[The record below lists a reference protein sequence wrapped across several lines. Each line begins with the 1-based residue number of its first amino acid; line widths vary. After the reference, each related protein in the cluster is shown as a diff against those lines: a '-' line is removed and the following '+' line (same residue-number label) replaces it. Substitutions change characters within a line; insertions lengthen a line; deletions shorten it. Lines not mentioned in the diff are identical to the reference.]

1 MAGELPNAFV
11 QQFREAAPSYRQGQN
26 EETDALFNP
35 SITARPLHV
44 PMAGQIAERLNR
56 EMEYFWAFD
65 RVGQNPYHERVE
77 RLRAVGFDFATT
89 DDVRM
94 AVDSVVKGKVKKGD
108 KDFSN
113 EIRNGDLRL
122 MKVPKRRWLEIRK
135 SQQLQAIMMMN
146 PRGKVMGDNGTVMG
160 VQGLIPGVRTTVS
173 DEPIED
179 IRSRAVVSNAAQD
192 LRDGQVRGNASVV
205 SSDKVNKR

>member
-1 MAGELPNAFV
+1 MAGELPNGFV
-11 QQFREAAPSYRQGQN
+11 QQFREAAPSYRVGQN

-35 SITARPLHV
+35 SITAKPLHV
-44 PMAGQIAERLNR
+44 PIAGQILKRLNGD
-56 EMEYFWAFD
+56 MEFFWAFD
-65 RVGQNPYHERVE
+65 RNGQNPNHERVE
-77 RLRAVGFDFATT
+77 RLRAVGFDYATT
-89 DDVRM
+89 KDVQM
-94 AVDSVVKGKVKKGD
+94 AVAEVVKGKNHEG
-108 KDFSN
+108 FSN

-146 PRGKVMGDNGTVMG
+146 PRGKVMGDDRTVMG
-160 VQGLIPGVRTTVS
+160 VGSLVPGVRTTVT

-179 IRSRAVVSNAAQD
+179 IRSRAVVSDATAD

-205 SSDKVNKR
+205 SGDKVNKR